1 MISHVDASTC
11 NKHPLLNCHAEPKVL
26 HSLLIMN
33 AEQNIKTSG
42 NPFPDP
48 FEEPQAIPSQTLEAA
63 ERLKQAAGKNV
74 RRLQKAAEAGIKTF
88 QSSTG
93 EPGNSPP
100 DNTETATWEDLQS
113 KFKELHREGEE
124 WARENPTTAILTAA
138 GAGFILGLL
147 FKS

>member
-1 MISHVDASTC
+1 
-11 NKHPLLNCHAEPKVL
+11 
-26 HSLLIMN
+26 MN
-33 AEQNIKTSG
+33 AEQNIKASE

-48 FEEPQAIPSQTLEAA
+48 FEEPHPMPSQTLEAA

-74 RRLQKAAEAGIKTF
+74 RKLQQAAEAGIKTF

-93 EPGNSPP
+93 EPGNNTP
-100 DNTETATWEDLQS
+100 DNTENATWEDLQN

-124 WARENPTTAILTAA
+124 WTRKNPTTAILTAA

-147 FKS
+147 LRS

>member
-1 MISHVDASTC
+1 
-11 NKHPLLNCHAEPKVL
+11 
-26 HSLLIMN
+26 MN
-33 AEQNIKTSG
+33 AEQNIKASE
-42 NPFPDP
+42 NPFPNP
-48 FEEPQAIPSQTLEAA
+48 FEEPQPIPSQTLEAA

-74 RRLQKAAEAGIKTF
+74 RKLQQAAEAGIKTF

-93 EPGNSPP
+93 EPGNGHA
-100 DNTETATWEDLQS
+100 DNTENATWEDLQN

-147 FKS
+147 LRS